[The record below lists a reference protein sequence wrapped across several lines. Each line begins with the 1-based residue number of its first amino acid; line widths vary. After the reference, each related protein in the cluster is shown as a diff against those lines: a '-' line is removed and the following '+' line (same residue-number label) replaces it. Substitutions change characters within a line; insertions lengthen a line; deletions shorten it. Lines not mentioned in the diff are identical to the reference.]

1 MWTAET
7 NRSTDDF
14 DRRTPTGAAG
24 LEPVQQHLLV
34 PRERSGIEL
43 DEFLCLQFPLL
54 NKGYLRRQVREG
66 SVLVDGQPG
75 RVSQRLK
82 IDQVISIGFDLEDA
96 PAAPAPPPKSL
107 SILYEDEAV
116 MVIDKPDGVAV
127 EPERWARDAGCV
139 SGALLELALERSGS
153 DGNAPLEFRPRLVH
167 RIDKD
172 TTGCLLV
179 AKTIEAERELREAFS
194 DGRVQKSYLA
204 LVEGEHPLTD
214 GAEERIEWQ
223 IAADRRRNGKMR
235 ATESGG
241 KASTTV
247 VSVQQRFKGYTL
259 MRAAPLTGRTH
270 QIRVHLAAEG
280 FPLVVDPLYG
290 RRTSIALSEFK
301 RGYRPKRGR
310 EELPLMNR
318 LTLHAHRLRF
328 PDLAP
333 GAPQSAVREVVSDLP
348 KDFQRLLTQLSKV
361 RPFRR

>member
-1 MWTAET
+1 M
-7 NRSTDDF
+7 
-14 DRRTPTGAAG
+14 
-24 LEPVQQHLLV
+24 QQHLLV
-34 PRERSGIEL
+34 PSERSGIEL
-43 DEFLCLQFPLL
+43 DEFLCLQYPLL
-54 NKGYLRRQVREG
+54 NKGFLRRQVREG

-82 IDQVISIGFDLEDA
+82 IDQVISIGFDVENA
-96 PAAPAPPPKSL
+96 PPAPAPPPKAL
-107 SILYEDEAV
+107 AILHEDEAV

-127 EPERWARDAGCV
+127 EPERWARDLGCV
-139 SGALLELALERSGS
+139 SGALLQMALERSGS
-153 DGNAPLEFRPRLVH
+153 DGSDPLEFRPRLVH

-179 AKTIEAERELREAFS
+179 AKTIEAERGLREAFK

-204 LVEGEHPLTD
+204 LVEGEHPLAD
-214 GAEERIEWQ
+214 GEEQRIEWQ
-223 IAADRRRNGKMR
+223 IAADRRRSGKMR

-247 VSVQQRFKGYTL
+247 VSVERRFQGYTL

-270 QIRVHLAAEG
+270 QIRVHLSAAG

-290 RRTSIALSEFK
+290 RRTQIALSEFK

-333 GAPQSAVREVVSDLP
+333 GAPEGAVREVVSDLP
-348 KDFQRLLTQLSKV
+348 KDFERLLTQLAKV
-361 RPFRR
+361 RPSRR

>member
-1 MWTAET
+1 M
-7 NRSTDDF
+7 
-14 DRRTPTGAAG
+14 
-24 LEPVQQHLLV
+24 QQHLLV
-34 PRERSGIEL
+34 PSERSGIEL
-43 DEFLCLQFPLL
+43 DEFLSLQYPLL
-54 NKGYLRRQVREG
+54 NKGFLRRQVREG

-82 IDQVISIGFDLEDA
+82 IDQVISIGFDVDDA
-96 PAAPAPPPKSL
+96 PPAPAPPPKTL
-107 SILYEDEAV
+107 TILHEDDAV

-139 SGALLELALERSGS
+139 SGALLQLALERSGS
-153 DGNAPLEFRPRLVH
+153 DGKDPLEFRPRLVH

-179 AKTIEAERELREAFS
+179 AKTIEVERGLREAFG

-204 LVEGEHPLTD
+204 LVEGEHPLAD
-214 GAEERIEWQ
+214 GEEQLLEWQ
-223 IAADRRRNGKMR
+223 IAADRRKSGKMR

-241 KASTTV
+241 KPSRTV
-247 VSVQQRFKGYTL
+247 ISVERRFQGFTL

-270 QIRVHLAAEG
+270 QIRVHLSAAG

-290 RRTSIALSEFK
+290 RRTAIALSEFK

-328 PDLAP
+328 PDFAP
-333 GAPQSAVREVVSDLP
+333 GAPEGAVREVVSDLP
-348 KDFQRLLTQLSKV
+348 KDFERLLTQLAKV
-361 RPFRR
+361 RPSRR